1 MSNLSYD
8 SYVFLCFIRDK
19 WPLLPWNLGRYRFAE
34 SRTATSRPCSGSW
47 TLALRISR
55 PWLLPLRRMG
65 MWRSMASSRPTGKS
79 EELPRNSREK
89 ITKTGQIGYIIEL
102 LAFSGSCSL
111 CSLIIP
117 TTVVPC
123 HFFGNAGVSLTPT
136 FGGVRN
142 AASEP

>member
-1 MSNLSYD
+1 
-8 SYVFLCFIRDK
+8 
-19 WPLLPWNLGRYRFAE
+19 
-34 SRTATSRPCSGSW
+34 
-47 TLALRISR
+47 
-55 PWLLPLRRMG
+55 

-89 ITKTGQIGYIIEL
+89 TKTSQIGYNYIIEL